1 MGHLAHPPVPFK
13 RSLDYSF
20 TFPVQEFRLK
30 SGDADDPTTG
40 ESYKVVAVE
49 ENHSGITSDDQ
60 TGEIAGSG
68 EQVGRKNGE
77 W

>member
-20 TFPVQEFRLK
+20 TFPVREFRLK

-40 ESYKVVAVE
+40 ESY
-49 ENHSGITSDDQ
+49 
-60 TGEIAGSG
+60 
-68 EQVGRKNGE
+68 
-77 W
+77 

>member
-30 SGDADDPTTG
+30 SGDADESGRTLIRPDELSRPTAPR
-40 ESYKVVAVE
+40 SR
-49 ENHSGITSDDQ
+49 
-60 TGEIAGSG
+60 
-68 EQVGRKNGE
+68 GRPI
-77 W
+77 